1 MMDLVYVMDHR
12 HWTLFKEFELVHLLI
27 NYWNWIGP
35 SLSVEKPMAQAQAQ
49 VQAH

>member
-1 MMDLVYVMDHR
+1 MDWVLI
-12 HWTLFKEFELVHLLI
+12 KEFNPTQLI
-27 NYWNWIGP
+27 VWNWIGP